1 MRKSAELW
9 KAERSSLA
17 NLLLEPRV
25 TVPAA
30 LRDDFSLSDFSAC
43 DRQCRGGGGDMTY
56 TIHASKDGHMTQ
68 TLRIDPEIAV
78 AKARALLDTGWE
90 VHITDQ
96 AGQRYRPEAFDRLR
110 SSSSIDSVL
119 SFY

>member
-1 MRKSAELW
+1 MSGSRTGIPPDLGQKLFRFPIFNA
-9 KAERSSLA
+9 
-17 NLLLEPRV
+17 
-25 TVPAA
+25 PAA

-43 DRQCRGGGGDMTY
+43 DRLCRGRGGAEMTF

-68 TLRIDPEIAV
+68 TLRIDPEVAV

-96 AGQRYRPEAFDRLR
+96 ADQRYRAEAFDRLCSY
-110 SSSSIDSVL
+110 SSKTA
-119 SFY
+119 Y

>member
-1 MRKSAELW
+1 
-9 KAERSSLA
+9 
-17 NLLLEPRV
+17 
-25 TVPAA
+25 
-30 LRDDFSLSDFSAC
+30 
-43 DRQCRGGGGDMTY
+43 MTF

-90 VHITDQ
+90 VHITDP
-96 AGQRYRPEAFDRLR
+96 AGHRYRPEAFGQLCSF
-110 SSSSIDSVL
+110 SSTDGVL